1 MKTSGPLLELA
12 LEMPPPGSR
21 QRQQALLQQ
30 LRSAIVSGRLA
41 PGLRLP
47 ATRALAAQFSVGRQT
62 VVAVYELLLAEG
74 YLEART
80 GSGSFVAQ
88 GLRQAQQ
95 GGTPPSALASAR
107 SASAAKAGPGGR
119 LQAGASVITTPPAAK
134 PLRLDFR
141 MGIPDVA
148 AFPFAL
154 WRRLSAR
161 TLRRFA
167 QAPLE
172 RAPAAGMPA
181 LREAIAVQVSVS
193 RAVAAPAEAVVV
205 TAGAQQGL
213 HLIARTLVAAGR
225 RTVAVENPGFP
236 PVRDAFLAAGA
247 RVLPVRV
254 DAQGLCVDEL
264 PAQAQVVC
272 VTPSHQYP
280 YGVPMSAA
288 RRQALLDFAR
298 RRGALLIED
307 DYDAEFRFEGR
318 ALDALK
324 TLDHDDIVFYIGT
337 FSKSLFPALRIG
349 YVIAPLAWA
358 AALADARENLDGHG
372 PLLDQLTLAA
382 FIQEGHLTRHVRRM
396 QREYAARRQA
406 VLQGLQPLADW
417 LRPLPSHA
425 GLHLSAAAAPG
436 LDLAALTAR
445 ARTQG
450 LGLYPLQRYAHGPG
464 VPAGLGFGY
473 GAIDVPRIDEAMHLL
488 SRLLDQSLGK

>member
-1 MKTSGPLLELA
+1 MPL
-12 LEMPPPGSR
+12 PGSR

-30 LRSAIVSGRLA
+30 LRTAIVSGRLA

-47 ATRALAAQFSVGRQT
+47 ATRALAAQFGVGRQT
-62 VVAVYELLLAEG
+62 VVAVYEWLLAEG

-80 GSGSFVAQ
+80 GSGSFVAE
-88 GLRQAQQ
+88 GLRRPQPVGA
-95 GGTPPSALASAR
+95 PAASGR
-107 SASAAKAGPGGR
+107 AAPLPRDANP
-119 LQAGASVITTPPAAK
+119 AGAGTVNAAA
-134 PLRLDFR
+134 PLPLDFR
-141 MGIPDVA
+141 MGLPDVA
-148 AFPFAL
+148 AFPFDL

-161 TLRRFA
+161 TLRQFA
-167 QAPLE
+167 RAPLE

-181 LREAIAVQVSVS
+181 LREAIAMHVSVS
-193 RAVAAPAEAVVV
+193 RAVAAPPEAVVV
-205 TAGAQQGL
+205 TAGAQQAL
-213 HLIARTLVAAGR
+213 HLIARTLVAQGR
-225 RTVAVENPGFP
+225 RVIAVEDPGFP

-247 RVLPVRV
+247 QVLPVRV
-254 DAQGLCVDEL
+254 DTQGLCVDEL

-272 VTPSHQYP
+272 ITPSHQYP

-337 FSKSLFPALRIG
+337 FSKSMFPALRIG

-372 PLLDQLTLAA
+372 PLLDQLSLAA
-382 FIQEGHLTRHVRRM
+382 FIHEGHLARHVRRM

-406 VLQGLQPLADW
+406 VLHGLQPLAEW

-436 LDLAALTAR
+436 LDLAALAER
-445 ARTQG
+445 ARHQG
-450 LGLYPLQRYAHGPG
+450 LGLYPLQRYAQSRQ
-464 VPAGLGFGY
+464 VPPGLGFGY
-473 GAIDVPRIDEAMHLL
+473 GAIDVPRIEQAM
-488 SRLLDQSLGK
+488 RLLGRLLHP